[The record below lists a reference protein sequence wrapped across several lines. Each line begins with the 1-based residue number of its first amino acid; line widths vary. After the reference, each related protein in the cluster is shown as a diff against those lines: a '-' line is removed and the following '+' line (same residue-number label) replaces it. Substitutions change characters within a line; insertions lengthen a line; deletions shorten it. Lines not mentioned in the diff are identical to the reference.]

1 MAKATASAAPTPRLK
16 ALYLYQY
23 RKELQAELALSN
35 VHQVP
40 RLEKIVVSAQR
51 RQALPPTGTQYHY

>member
-16 ALYLYQY
+16 ALYLDQY

-40 RLEKIVVSAQR
+40 KANSAWSSLR
-51 RQALPPTGTQYHY
+51 Y